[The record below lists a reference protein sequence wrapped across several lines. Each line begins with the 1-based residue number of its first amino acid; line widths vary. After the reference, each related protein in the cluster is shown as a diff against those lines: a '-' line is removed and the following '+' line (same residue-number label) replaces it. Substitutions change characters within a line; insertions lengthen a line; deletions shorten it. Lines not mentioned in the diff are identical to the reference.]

1 MSVRLMEPWL
11 LLLAVGVVPLMVWY
25 LHNRSRREGRVRFST
40 LGVLAQLPGTARIT
54 LRPTLDVLRLLALL
68 LIVLALARPA
78 VTRTAEASPRA
89 GIDLVLAID
98 ISYSMSEHD
107 LGPKSR
113 LEYAKEVVQEF
124 ISNRTGDRVGL
135 VAFAGEAVGVS
146 PLTQDYPVLLGM
158 VGDVNHG
165 RLPEGT
171 AIGNGLA
178 TSVNLVREG
187 QGKSRVVIL
196 LTDGQSNAGDVTPDV
211 AMKMAQ
217 TLNIRTYTVGVGA
230 STGGPAGGRR
240 SGIDEDGL
248 RRIADTTGGA
258 YFRAT
263 DEETLA
269 QIYRTIDEL
278 EKNELGTQREV
289 QVQDLSGYVLLASAL
304 LLGFEV
310 LLGSTLFRRVA

>member
-1 MSVRLMEPWL
+1 MEPWL
-11 LLLAVGVVPLMVWY
+11 LLLVAGVIPLMVWH
-25 LHNRSRREGRVRFST
+25 LRSRNQRAGRVRFST
-40 LGVLAQLPGTARIT
+40 LGVLAQLPGTARIAW
-54 LRPTLDVLRLLALL
+54 RPALDVLRLLALL

-98 ISYSMSEHD
+98 TSYSMSEYD
-107 LGPKSR
+107 LGPRSR
-113 LEYAKEVVQEF
+113 LEYAKETVQEF
-124 ISNRTGDRVGL
+124 ISNRTGDRLGL
-135 VAFAGEAVGVS
+135 VVFAGEAVGVS

-158 VGDVNHG
+158 VTDVNHG

-187 QGKSRVVIL
+187 QGKSRIVIL

-211 AMKMAQ
+211 ATRMAQ

-230 STGGPAGGRR
+230 ATGGPGGGRR
-240 SGIDEDGL
+240 SGIDEEGL
-248 RRIADTTGGA
+248 RRIADATGGA

-263 DEETLA
+263 DDETLA
-269 QIYRTIDEL
+269 QIYRTIDQL

-289 QVQDLSGYVLLASAL
+289 QVQDLSGFALLAAAL
-304 LLGFEV
+304 LLALEV
-310 LLGSTLFRRVA
+310 LLGNTLFRKVA